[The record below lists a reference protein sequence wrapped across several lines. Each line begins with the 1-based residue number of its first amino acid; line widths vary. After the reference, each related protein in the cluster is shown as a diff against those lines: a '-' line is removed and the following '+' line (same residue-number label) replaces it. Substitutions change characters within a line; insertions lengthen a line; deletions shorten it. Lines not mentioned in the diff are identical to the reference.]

1 MSLPFVPNKHSIRSI
16 PRLLTACTFLI
27 SLPVIMHAQVDRS
40 KAPYPGPAP
49 TVRVGAAKNST
60 LPNGM
65 QVIVVENH
73 KLPIV
78 SVQMRF
84 DHPPF
89 KQGERAGYLDL
100 VGEMLTAGTARR
112 TKAEIDATVD
122 RLGAQL
128 TGTTDGLFASS
139 LKKHFRELMQ
149 LVYEVVA
156 APTFPGPEFEKVKT
170 RYISGLKSR
179 EDDPDQIAETV
190 GRALTYGKGHPYG
203 EIPTEASM
211 AKVGREQLV
220 AYHQRFFRP
229 ENAYLVF
236 VGDITER
243 EAKEIAN
250 SMFGSWQG
258 TGAAPAPDA
267 NGVETVKNLGPIHYA
282 GKPPANLNPRSMAFV
297 DRPGSKQS
305 VIKAVFPVDMK
316 PNDPMA
322 LTAQVLNTI
331 LGGGVFNA
339 RLMQNLR
346 EARAFTYGAYSS
358 LDADRYCGSFSAGCS
373 VRNDVTDSA
382 VAEVMFEI
390 EEMVN
395 RPVTEEELSLAKN
408 YMAGSFARSLEDP
421 RTIARFALNTL
432 LYDLPA
438 DHYATYLKRLD
449 TVSIE
454 GVQAAAKRLLRPDN
468 TTVLV
473 VGDKAQVANKLA
485 PLSYSRTVVYYD
497 ANGDIY
503 RETAELP
510 PAGMKAQDVLDA
522 YVKAIGGTTA
532 LTKVRSLHKEYTATV
547 NGMEVSLT
555 EQYRTPDKYAMSL
568 TNGGTI
574 LQRVVYDGV
583 RGVKTGVEGTNELL
597 DEDLENTRQS
607 APMFP
612 EMQYAALDNKVV
624 LNGVVTI
631 DGRKSYR
638 LAVERSSGGRFTEYY
653 DVETGLKTRRSETQ
667 PTEEGNLSV
676 TTDFSD
682 YREVQG
688 VKFPHR
694 IHQNAG
700 MDLHFTA
707 KRIEVDPTIPVSVF
721 TIP

>member
-1 MSLPFVPNKHSIRSI
+1 MSMRRVPSPSPIRST
-16 PRLLTACTFLI
+16 PRLLTACTFLL

-40 KAPYPGPAP
+40 KAPSPGPAP
-49 TVRVGAAKNST
+49 EVRVAAAKNST

-73 KLPIV
+73 KLPLV

-89 KQGERAGYLDL
+89 EQGDRAGYLDL

-156 APTFPGPEFEKVKT
+156 APTFPGPEFAKVKT

-203 EIPTEASM
+203 EVPTEATM
-211 AKVGREQLV
+211 ANVGREQLV

-250 SMFGSWQG
+250 NMFGSWQG
-258 TGAAPAPDA
+258 TGALAPVA
-267 NGVETVKNLGPIHYA
+267 NGVESVKDLGPIRYA
-282 GKPPANLNPRSMAFV
+282 GKPPANLNPRTMAFV

-305 VIKAVFPVDMK
+305 VIKAVFPVDLK

-346 EARAFTYGAYSS
+346 EAKAFTYGAYSS
-358 LDADRYCGSFSAGCS
+358 LDADRYCGAFSAGCS

-382 VAEVMFEI
+382 VAEVLFEL

-395 RPVTEEELSLAKN
+395 RPVTEEELGLAKN

-438 DHYATYLKRLD
+438 DHFATYLKRLD
-449 TVSIE
+449 TVSIA
-454 GVQAAAKRLLRPDN
+454 GVQAAAKRFLRPDN

-497 ANGDIY
+497 VNGDVY
-503 RETAELP
+503 REAAELP
-510 PAGMKAQDVLDA
+510 PTGMKAQEVLDA
-522 YVKAIGGTTA
+522 YTKAIGGTNA
-532 LTKVRSLHKEYTATV
+532 LNKVRSLRKVYTATV

-555 EQYRTPDKYAMSL
+555 EQYRGPDKYAMSL
-568 TNGGTI
+568 TNGDMI

-583 RGVKTGVEGTNELL
+583 RGSKTGMEGTAELV
-597 DEDLENTRQS
+597 DQDLEDTRQS

-612 EMQYAALDNKVV
+612 EMQYAALDNKVL

-631 DGRKSYR
+631 DGRKCYR

-653 DVETGLKTRRSETQ
+653 DVETGLKTRRTEIQT
-667 PTEEGNLSV
+667 TEEGNFSV

-682 YREVQG
+682 YREVKG
-688 VKFPHR
+688 IRFPHR

-700 MDLHFTA
+700 MDLHFEA
-707 KRIEVDPTIPVSVF
+707 QRIEVDPTIPDTVF
-721 TIP
+721 MIP